1 MTMDFNNRMKHLIA
15 GLVGENETLYMTD
28 AAYHAAIQETAMIM
42 LELGDF
48 IAEKRM
54 EKVS

>member
-1 MTMDFNNRMKHLIA
+1 MNFNNRMKHLIA